1 MNRLKRWTGML
12 LVCVFLAPAVA
23 NARPKP
29 LDPVTVHARIAKRGV
44 GNWICVDEANG
55 IALVGR
61 IVSVGDQ
68 SVGLQLQNYPEVT
81 PVLYTDI
88 VGLRMGLSK
97 GAMWTIV
104 GVGLGLSA
112 VVAAVGIHE
121 VNQNKPPNNSGFPAG
136 INP

>member
-88 VGLRMGLSK
+88 VGLRMGLSR

-112 VVAAVGIHE
+112 MVAAIGIHE
-121 VNQNKPPNNSGFPAG
+121 INQNKLPQNPAFPASAL
-136 INP
+136 P